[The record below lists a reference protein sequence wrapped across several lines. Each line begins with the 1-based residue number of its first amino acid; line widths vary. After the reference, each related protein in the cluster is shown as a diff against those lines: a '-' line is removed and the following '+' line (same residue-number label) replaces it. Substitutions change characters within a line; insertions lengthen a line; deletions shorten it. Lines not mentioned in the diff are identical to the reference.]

1 MDTTLDTMKHSESD
15 LDNDLN
21 ATARKGTADDTDVDT
36 PDHPYGVFFDLLYN
50 INENDD
56 SEEDIDMNLSI
67 DLGEDDDLSIDEND
81 DGESVDF

>member
-15 LDNDLN
+15 LNLDLR
-21 ATARKGTADDTDVDT
+21 ATAKKGTDDDDT

-50 INENDD
+50 INETDD

>member
-15 LDNDLN
+15 LNLDLR
-21 ATARKGTADDTDVDT
+21 ATAKKGIDDDDT

-56 SEEDIDMNLSI
+56 SEEDTDMNLSI

>member
-15 LDNDLN
+15 LNLDLS
-21 ATARKGTADDTDVDT
+21 ATAKKGTDDDTS
-36 PDHPYGVFFDLLYN
+36 DHPYGVFFNLLFN
-50 INENDD
+50 INIDEDGD
-56 SEEDIDMNLSI
+56 PEEDVDLNLSI

>member
-15 LDNDLN
+15 LNLDLR
-21 ATARKGTADDTDVDT
+21 ATAKKGTDDDDTS
-36 PDHPYGVFFDLLYN
+36 DHPYGVFFDLLYN
-50 INENDD
+50 INETDD

>member
-21 ATARKGTADDTDVDT
+21 ATARKGTADDTA
-36 PDHPYGVFFDLLYN
+36 DHPYGVFFDLLYN

-81 DGESVDF
+81 DGESIDF